1 MGLIDNTRDQGH
13 EKVVLPFAPRGLN
26 SSDEFRAES
35 LAVWAVVV
43 VVLSVVALLGAVVR
57 SLL

>member
-1 MGLIDNTRDQGH
+1 MGLIDNTREQGH

-26 SSDEFRAES
+26 SRDEFRAES

-43 VVLSVVALLGAVVR
+43 VALSVVAVFAAVVR
-57 SLL
+57 ALP